1 MLSQNKIEGKHQEHI
16 KILFWRVFA
25 GSKGCVNR
33 IKIILELK
41 EKPLNTNQISRQLR
55 LDYKVVERHL
65 QVLEKYDLVIKAGD
79 GYGTIYL
86 LSPLV
91 ESNLNL
97 LDEVYSK
104 SKNCIDDSPTNS
116 G

>member
-1 MLSQNKIEGKHQEHI
+1 MLSKNKIEGKNQEHV
-16 KILFWRVFA
+16 KILFWRVFS

-91 ESNLNL
+91 ESNMIL
-97 LDEVYSK
+97 LDEVSSK
-104 SKNCIDDSPTNS
+104 SKNCNEDSPTNS

>member
-1 MLSQNKIEGKHQEHI
+1 MLSKKKIESKNQEQI
-16 KILFWRVFA
+16 KILFWRAFA

-33 IKIILELK
+33 VKIILELK
-41 EKPLNTNQISRQLR
+41 ERPLNTNQLSRQLR

-65 QVLEKYDLVIKAGD
+65 QVLEKYELVIKAGD
-79 GYGTIYL
+79 GYGAIYL

-97 LDEVYSK
+97 FDEVYSK
-104 SKNCIDDSPTNS
+104 SENCNDDSPINLS
-116 G
+116 